1 MGAFVLGI
9 VLFALCIALSIALH
23 EAGHMLTAKA
33 FGMRVRRFFL
43 GFGPTVVSAKK
54 GETEYGIAV
63 LPFGG
68 FCDIAGMT
76 AMDPLT
82 PEEEPRAMYLKP
94 WWQRVAVMS
103 GGIVMNLLLG
113 FMVIYLLA
121 VSAGIP
127 NPYADRTPTVGEL
140 SCTSDQIN
148 ETTLAECSGDG
159 PAAAA
164 GARLGDRILTVDGE
178 ELESF
183 VQLRDYVLERPGET
197 IVLGVERAGESA
209 TAESAADG
217 SAAGESGAGRSA
229 ADAAASTTL
238 EIPVRVDE
246 VTRLGADG
254 QPYAAGAVGM
264 ASAPVVDA
272 MKRFGAVEAVPAA
285 GRLSGEM
292 IAASVQGL
300 IAFPGKIPG
309 VVTAIFGGER
319 DMEGPIS
326 VVGASR
332 AGGELVEQSQWSIFF
347 SLLAS
352 LNFFL
357 ALFNLVPLPPL
368 DGGHIAVVLY
378 ESVRDRIRRL
388 RGLPPGGPVNYE
400 KLMPLTYTM
409 AALLLGVGVLV
420 IIADVTNPVR
430 LFG

>member
-9 VLFALCIALSIALH
+9 VLFAVCIALSIGLH
-23 EAGHMLTAKA
+23 EAGHMLVAKA

-43 GFGPTVVSAKK
+43 GFGPTLVSAKK
-54 GETEYGIAV
+54 GETEYGVAA

-76 AMDPLT
+76 AMDELT
-82 PEEEPRAMYLKP
+82 EEEKPHAMYLKP

-121 VSAGIP
+121 VSSGIP
-127 NPYADRTPTVGEL
+127 NPDADRTPVVGEL
-140 SCTSDQIN
+140 TCTADQVD
-148 ETTLAECSGDG
+148 EKTLADCEGDG

-164 GARLGDRILTVDGE
+164 GVRQGDRILSVDGTA
-178 ELESF
+178 LTSF
-183 VQLRDYVLERPGET
+183 VELRDYVLERPGET
-197 IVLGVERAGESA
+197 VVLGVER
-209 TAESAADG
+209 
-217 SAAGESGAGRSA
+217 GAGPEAGTSA
-229 ADAAASTTL
+229 EAGPDAGAGVERL
-238 EIPVRVDE
+238 DIPVHVDE
-246 VTRLGADG
+246 VSRIGADG

-264 ASAPVVDA
+264 ASAPVADA
-272 MKRFGAVEAVPAA
+272 MKRFGPLEAVPAA

-292 IAASVQGL
+292 ISASVKGL
-300 IAFPGKIPG
+300 AAFPGKVPG

-319 DMEGPIS
+319 DAEGPIS

-332 AGGELVEQSQWSIFF
+332 AGGELAERSQWAVFF

-378 ESVRDRIRRL
+378 EAVRDRIRRL

-420 IIADVTNPVR
+420 IVADVTNPVR

>member
-1 MGAFVLGI
+1 MPAFVFGI

-43 GFGPTVVSAKK
+43 GFGPTVASVKR
-54 GETEYGIAV
+54 GETEYGIAA

-82 PEEEPRAMYLKP
+82 PEEEPRAMYRKP

-121 VSAGIP
+121 VSSGIP

-140 SCTSDQIN
+140 TCTSDQVD
-148 ETTLAECSGDG
+148 ETSLADCTGDG

-164 GARLGDRILTVDGE
+164 GVRTGDRILTVDGE
-178 ELESF
+178 ELASF
-183 VQLRDYVLERPGET
+183 VELRDYVMERPGET
-197 IVLGVERAGESA
+197 IVLGIERRSDGA
-209 TAESAADG
+209 G
-217 SAAGESGAGRSA
+217 SAGVGAEGDAGA
-229 ADAAASTTL
+229 ADADAEDSTRL
-238 EIPVRVDE
+238 DIPVQLDE
-246 VTRLGADG
+246 VVRLDTEG
-254 QPYAAGAVGM
+254 QPFTAGAVGM
-264 ASAPVVDA
+264 GNAPVADA
-272 MKRFGAVEAVPAA
+272 MKRFGPLEGIPAA
-285 GRLSGEM
+285 GQLSGEM
-292 IAASVQGL
+292 ITASVTGI

-309 VVTAIFGGER
+309 VVSAIFGGER
-319 DMEGPIS
+319 DVEGPIS

-332 AGGELVEQSQWSIFF
+332 AGGELVEQNQWAVFF

-378 ESVRDRIRRL
+378 EAVRDRIRRL
-388 RGLPPGGPVNYE
+388 RGLPPGEPVNYE
-400 KLMPLTYTM
+400 KLMPLTYSM

-420 IIADVTNPVR
+420 MIADVTNPVR

>member
-1 MGAFVLGI
+1 MPAFVFGI

-43 GFGPTVVSAKK
+43 GFGPTVASVKR
-54 GETEYGIAV
+54 GETEYGIAA

-82 PEEEPRAMYLKP
+82 PEEEPRAMYRKP

-121 VSAGIP
+121 VSSGIP

-140 SCTSDQIN
+140 TCTSDQVDAEN
-148 ETTLAECSGDG
+148 LADCTGDG

-164 GARLGDRILTVDGE
+164 GVRTGDRILTVNGD
-178 ELESF
+178 ELASF
-183 VQLRDYVLERPGET
+183 VELRDYVMERPGET
-197 IVLGVERAGESA
+197 IVLGIERRSDGAGDDAGEA
-209 TAESAADG
+209 
-217 SAAGESGAGRSA
+217 AAGTGGTDSDGAP
-229 ADAAASTTL
+229 STHL
-238 EIPVRVDE
+238 DIPVQLDE
-246 VTRLGADG
+246 VVRLDAEG
-254 QPYAAGAVGM
+254 QPFTAGAVGM
-264 ASAPVVDA
+264 GNAPVADA
-272 MKRFGAVEAVPAA
+272 MKRFGPLEGIPAA
-285 GRLSGEM
+285 GQLSGEM
-292 IAASVQGL
+292 ITASVKGL

-309 VVTAIFGGER
+309 VVSAIFGGER
-319 DMEGPIS
+319 DVEGPIS

-332 AGGELVEQSQWSIFF
+332 AGGELVEQNQWAVFF

-378 ESVRDRIRRL
+378 EAVRDRIRRL
-388 RGLPPGGPVNYE
+388 RGLPPGEPVNYE
-400 KLMPLTYTM
+400 KLMPLTYSM

-420 IIADVTNPVR
+420 MIADVTNPVR

>member
-1 MGAFVLGI
+1 MPAFIFGI

-43 GFGPTVVSAKK
+43 GFGPTVASVKR
-54 GETEYGIAV
+54 GETEYGIAA

-82 PEEEPRAMYLKP
+82 PEEEPRAMYRKP

-121 VSAGIP
+121 VSSGIP

-140 SCTSDQIN
+140 TCTSDQVD
-148 ETTLAECSGDG
+148 ETSLADCTGDG

-164 GARLGDRILTVDGE
+164 GVRTGDRILTVNGD
-178 ELESF
+178 ELGSF
-183 VQLRDYVLERPGET
+183 VELRDYVMERPGET
-197 IVLGVERAGESA
+197 IVLGIERRSGGA
-209 TAESAADG
+209 G
-217 SAAGESGAGRSA
+217 SAGVGAEGDAGA
-229 ADAAASTTL
+229 ADADAEDSTRL
-238 EIPVRVDE
+238 DIPVQLDE
-246 VTRLGADG
+246 VVRLDAEG
-254 QPYAAGAVGM
+254 QPFTAGAVGM
-264 ASAPVVDA
+264 GNAPVADA
-272 MKRFGAVEAVPAA
+272 MKRFGPLEAVPAA

-292 IAASVQGL
+292 ITASVKGI

-309 VVTAIFGGER
+309 VVSAIFGGER
-319 DMEGPIS
+319 DVEGPIS

-332 AGGELVEQSQWSIFF
+332 AGGELVEQNQWAVFF

-378 ESVRDRIRRL
+378 EAVRDRIRRL
-388 RGLPPGGPVNYE
+388 RGLSPGEPVNYE

-420 IIADVTNPVR
+420 MIADVTNPVR

>member
-1 MGAFVLGI
+1 MGAFVTGI
-9 VLFALCIALSIALH
+9 VLFALCIAASIALH

-33 FGMRVRRFFL
+33 FGMRVRRFFI
-43 GFGPTVVSAKK
+43 GFGPALVSTEK
-54 GETEYGIAV
+54 GGTEYGIAA

-68 FCDIAGMT
+68 FCDIVGMT
-76 AMDPLT
+76 AMDSLT
-82 PEEEPRAMYLKP
+82 AEEEPHAMYRKP

-113 FMVIYLLA
+113 FLVIYLLA

-140 SCTSDQIN
+140 SCTSDQID
-148 ETTLAECSGDG
+148 EATLAECSGGG

-164 GARLGDRILTVDGE
+164 GVHPGDRILTVDGTD
-178 ELESF
+178 LQSF
-183 VQLRDYVLERPGET
+183 VELRDYVLERPGET
-197 IVLGVERAGESA
+197 IVLGVERP
-209 TAESAADG
+209 D
-217 SAAGESGAGRSA
+217 AAG
-229 ADAAASTTL
+229 DAATVL
-238 EIPVRVDE
+238 DIPVHVDE
-246 VTRLGADG
+246 VTRLGTDG

-264 ASAPVVDA
+264 GSAPVADA
-272 MKRFGAVEAVPAA
+272 MRRFGPVEAIPAA

-292 IAASVQGL
+292 ISASVEGL

-309 VVTAIFGGER
+309 VVTSIFGGER
-319 DMEGPIS
+319 DVEGPIS

-332 AGGELVEQSQWSIFF
+332 AGGELVERSQWSIFF

-378 ESVRDRIRRL
+378 EAIRDRVRRL

-420 IIADVTNPVR
+420 IIADVTNPVK
-430 LFG
+430 LFS

>member
-1 MGAFVLGI
+1 MPAFVFGI

-43 GFGPTVVSAKK
+43 GFGPTVASVKR
-54 GETEYGIAV
+54 GETEYGIAA

-82 PEEEPRAMYLKP
+82 PEEEPRAMYRKP

-121 VSAGIP
+121 VSSGIP

-140 SCTSDQIN
+140 TCTSDQVD
-148 ETTLAECSGDG
+148 ETSLADCTGDG

-164 GARLGDRILTVDGE
+164 GVRTGDRILTVDGD
-178 ELESF
+178 ELGSF
-183 VQLRDYVLERPGET
+183 VELRDYVMERPGET
-197 IVLGVERAGESA
+197 IVLGIERRSGGA
-209 TAESAADG
+209 G
-217 SAAGESGAGRSA
+217 SAGVGAEGDAGA
-229 ADAAASTTL
+229 ADADAEDSTRL
-238 EIPVRVDE
+238 DIPVQLDE
-246 VTRLGADG
+246 VVRLDAEG
-254 QPYAAGAVGM
+254 QPFTAGAVGM
-264 ASAPVVDA
+264 SNAPVADA
-272 MKRFGAVEAVPAA
+272 MKRFGPLEGIPAA
-285 GRLSGEM
+285 GQLSGEM
-292 IAASVQGL
+292 ITASVKGI

-309 VVTAIFGGER
+309 VVSAIFGGER
-319 DMEGPIS
+319 DVEGPIS

-332 AGGELVEQSQWSIFF
+332 AGGELVEQNQWAVFF

-378 ESVRDRIRRL
+378 EAVRDRIRRL
-388 RGLPPGGPVNYE
+388 RGLPPGEPVNYE
-400 KLMPLTYTM
+400 KLMPLTYSM

-420 IIADVTNPVR
+420 MIADVTNPVR

>member
-1 MGAFVLGI
+1 MPAFVFGI

-43 GFGPTVVSAKK
+43 GFGPTVASVKR
-54 GETEYGIAV
+54 GETEYGIAA

-82 PEEEPRAMYLKP
+82 PEEEPRAMYRKP

-121 VSAGIP
+121 VSSGIP

-140 SCTSDQIN
+140 TCTSDQVD
-148 ETTLAECSGDG
+148 ETSLADCTGDG

-164 GARLGDRILTVDGE
+164 GVRTGDRILTVNGD
-178 ELESF
+178 ELGSF
-183 VQLRDYVLERPGET
+183 VELRDYVMERPGET
-197 IVLGVERAGESA
+197 IVLGIERRSGGA
-209 TAESAADG
+209 G
-217 SAAGESGAGRSA
+217 SAGVGAEGDAGA
-229 ADAAASTTL
+229 ADADAEDSTRL
-238 EIPVRVDE
+238 DIPVQLDE
-246 VTRLGADG
+246 VVRLDAEG
-254 QPYAAGAVGM
+254 QPFTAGAVGM
-264 ASAPVVDA
+264 SNAPVADA
-272 MKRFGAVEAVPAA
+272 MKRFGPLEGIPAA
-285 GRLSGEM
+285 GQLSGEM
-292 IAASVQGL
+292 ITASVKGI

-309 VVTAIFGGER
+309 VVSAIFGGER
-319 DMEGPIS
+319 DVEGPIS

-332 AGGELVEQSQWSIFF
+332 AGGELVEQNQWAVFF

-378 ESVRDRIRRL
+378 EAVRDRIRRL
-388 RGLPPGGPVNYE
+388 RGLPPGEPVNYE
-400 KLMPLTYTM
+400 KLMPLTYSM

-420 IIADVTNPVR
+420 MIADVTNPVR

>member
-43 GFGPTVVSAKK
+43 GFGPTLVSAKR
-54 GETEYGIAV
+54 GETEYGIAA

-82 PEEEPRAMYLKP
+82 PEEEPRAMYRKP

-140 SCTSDQIN
+140 SCTSDQID
-148 ETTLAECSGDG
+148 ETSLAECSGDG

-164 GARLGDRILTVDGE
+164 GVRPGDRVLTVDGG
-178 ELESF
+178 ELQSF
-183 VQLRDYVLERPGET
+183 VELRDYVLERPGET
-197 IVLGVERAGESA
+197 IVLGVERGGPGGGNNQPEFV
-209 TAESAADG
+209 
-217 SAAGESGAGRSA
+217 
-229 ADAAASTTL
+229 
-238 EIPVRVDE
+238 EIPVHVDE

-264 ASAPVVDA
+264 GSAPVVDA
-272 MKRFGAVEAVPAA
+272 MKRFGPVEAVPAA

-292 IAASVQGL
+292 ISASVEGL
-300 IAFPGKIPG
+300 IALPGKIPG
-309 VVTAIFGGER
+309 VVSAIFGGER
-319 DMEGPIS
+319 DVEGPIS

-332 AGGELVEQSQWSIFF
+332 AGGELVEQNQWSIFF

-378 ESVRDRIRRL
+378 EAVRDRIRRL
-388 RGLPPGGPVNYE
+388 RGLPPGVPVNYE

>member
-1 MGAFVLGI
+1 MPAFVFGI

-43 GFGPTVVSAKK
+43 GFGPTVASVKR
-54 GETEYGIAV
+54 GETEYGIAA

-82 PEEEPRAMYLKP
+82 PEEEPRAMYRKP

-103 GGIVMNLLLG
+103 GGIVMNLVLG

-121 VSAGIP
+121 VSSGIP

-140 SCTSDQIN
+140 TCTSDQVD
-148 ETTLAECSGDG
+148 ETSLADCTGDG

-164 GARLGDRILTVDGE
+164 GVRTGDRILTVDAQ
-178 ELESF
+178 ELASF
-183 VQLRDYVLERPGET
+183 VELRDYVMERPGET
-197 IVLGVERAGESA
+197 IVLGIERRSGGA
-209 TAESAADG
+209 G
-217 SAAGESGAGRSA
+217 SAGVGAEGDAGA
-229 ADAAASTTL
+229 ADADAEDSTRL
-238 EIPVRVDE
+238 DIPVQLDE
-246 VTRLGADG
+246 VVRLDAEG
-254 QPYAAGAVGM
+254 QPFTAGAVGM
-264 ASAPVVDA
+264 GNAPVADA
-272 MKRFGAVEAVPAA
+272 MKRFGPLEGIPAA
-285 GRLSGEM
+285 GQLSGEM
-292 IAASVQGL
+292 ITASVKGL

-309 VVTAIFGGER
+309 VVSAIFGGER
-319 DMEGPIS
+319 DVEGPIS

-332 AGGELVEQSQWSIFF
+332 AGGELVEQNQWAVFF

-378 ESVRDRIRRL
+378 EAVRDRIRRL
-388 RGLPPGGPVNYE
+388 RGLPPGEPVNYE
-400 KLMPLTYTM
+400 KLMPLTYSM

-420 IIADVTNPVR
+420 MIADVTNPVR

>member
-1 MGAFVLGI
+1 MGAFVTGI
-9 VLFALCIALSIALH
+9 VLFALCIAASIALH

-33 FGMRVRRFFL
+33 FGMRVRRFFI
-43 GFGPTVVSAKK
+43 GFGPALVSTEK
-54 GETEYGIAV
+54 GGTAYGIAA

-68 FCDIAGMT
+68 FCDIVGMT
-76 AMDPLT
+76 AMDSLT
-82 PEEEPRAMYLKP
+82 AEEEPHAMYRKP

-113 FMVIYLLA
+113 FLVIYLLA

-140 SCTSDQIN
+140 SCTSDQID
-148 ETTLAECSGDG
+148 EATLAECSGDG

-164 GARLGDRILTVDGE
+164 GVHSGDRILTVDGTD
-178 ELESF
+178 LQSF
-183 VQLRDYVLERPGET
+183 VELRDYVLERPGET
-197 IVLGVERAGESA
+197 IVLGVDRPG
-209 TAESAADG
+209 
-217 SAAGESGAGRSA
+217 AAGGAAGDA
-229 ADAAASTTL
+229 GDAATVL
-238 EIPVRVDE
+238 DIPVHVDE
-246 VTRLGADG
+246 VTRLGTDG

-264 ASAPVVDA
+264 GSAPVADA
-272 MKRFGAVEAVPAA
+272 MRRFGPVEAIPAA
-285 GRLSGEM
+285 GWLSGEM
-292 IAASVQGL
+292 ISASVEGL
-300 IAFPGKIPG
+300 IAFPGKVPG
-309 VVTAIFGGER
+309 VVTSIFGGER
-319 DMEGPIS
+319 DVEGPIS

-332 AGGELVEQSQWSIFF
+332 AGGELVERSQWSIFF

-378 ESVRDRIRRL
+378 EAIRDRVRRL

-420 IIADVTNPVR
+420 IIADVTNPVK
-430 LFG
+430 LFS

>member
-1 MGAFVLGI
+1 MPAFVFGI

-33 FGMRVRRFFL
+33 FGMRVRRFFI
-43 GFGPTVVSAKK
+43 GFGPTVTSVKR
-54 GETEYGIAV
+54 GETEYGIAA

-82 PEEEPRAMYLKP
+82 EEEKPHAMYRKP

-113 FMVIYLLA
+113 FMVIYVLA

-140 SCTSDQIN
+140 TCTSDQVDA
-148 ETTLAECSGDG
+148 ETVAECTGDG

-164 GARLGDRILTVDGE
+164 GVRTGDRILTVDGA
-178 ELESF
+178 ELQSF
-183 VQLRDYVLERPGET
+183 VELRDYVLERPGET
-197 IVLGVERAGESA
+197 IVLGIERGTEPGAG
-209 TAESAADG
+209 DG
-217 SAAGESGAGRSA
+217 SDATGSDATGSIDADS
-229 ADAAASTTL
+229 ADAGQTTRL
-238 EIPVRVDE
+238 DIPVELDE
-246 VTRLGADG
+246 VVRLGADG
-254 QPYAAGAVGM
+254 QPYTAGAVGM
-264 ASAPVVDA
+264 ARAPVADA
-272 MKRFGAVEAVPAA
+272 MKRFGPVEGIAAA
-285 GRLSGEM
+285 GRFSGEM
-292 IAASVQGL
+292 ITASVQGL

-319 DMEGPIS
+319 DVEGPIS

-332 AGGELVEQSQWSIFF
+332 AGGELLERDQWAIFF
-347 SLLAS
+347 SLLAN

-378 ESVRDRIRRL
+378 EAVRDRIRRL

-420 IIADVTNPVR
+420 MIADVINPVR

>member
-1 MGAFVLGI
+1 MGAFVTGI
-9 VLFALCIALSIALH
+9 VLFALCIAASIALH

-33 FGMRVRRFFL
+33 FGMRVRRFFI
-43 GFGPTVVSAKK
+43 GFGPTLVSTEK
-54 GETEYGIAV
+54 GGTEYGIAA

-68 FCDIAGMT
+68 FCDIVGMT

-82 PEEEPRAMYLKP
+82 AEEEPHAMYRKP

-103 GGIVMNLLLG
+103 GGIIMNLLLG
-113 FMVIYLLA
+113 FLVIYLLA

-140 SCTSDQIN
+140 SCTSDQID
-148 ETTLAECSGDG
+148 ESTLAECSGDG

-164 GARLGDRILTVDGE
+164 GVRPGDRIQTVDGT
-178 ELESF
+178 ELQSF
-183 VQLRDYVLERPGET
+183 VELRDYVLERPGET
-197 IVLGVERAGESA
+197 IVLGVERSGYSG
-209 TAESAADG
+209 G
-217 SAAGESGAGRSA
+217 SAVSDE
-229 ADAAASTTL
+229 AAAGGAAAGAAAVL
-238 EIPVRVDE
+238 EIPVHVDE
-246 VTRLGADG
+246 VTRLDADG
-254 QPYAAGAVGM
+254 QPYSAGAVGM
-264 ASAPVVDA
+264 GSAPVADA
-272 MKRFGAVEAVPAA
+272 MRRFGPVEAIPAA

-292 IAASVQGL
+292 ISASVEGL

-309 VVTAIFGGER
+309 VVTSIFGGER
-319 DMEGPIS
+319 DVEGPIS

-332 AGGELVEQSQWSIFF
+332 AGGELVERSQWSIFF

-378 ESVRDRIRRL
+378 EAVRDRVRRL

-409 AALLLGVGVLV
+409 AALLLGIGVLV
-420 IIADVTNPVR
+420 IIADVTNPVK

>member
-1 MGAFVLGI
+1 MPAFVFGI

-43 GFGPTVVSAKK
+43 GFGPTVASVKR
-54 GETEYGIAV
+54 GETEYGIAA

-82 PEEEPRAMYLKP
+82 PEEEPRAMYRKP

-103 GGIVMNLLLG
+103 GGIVMNLVLG

-121 VSAGIP
+121 VSSGIP

-140 SCTSDQIN
+140 TCTSDQVG
-148 ETTLAECSGDG
+148 ETSLADCTGDG

-164 GARLGDRILTVDGE
+164 GVRTGDRILTVDAQ
-178 ELESF
+178 ELASF
-183 VQLRDYVLERPGET
+183 VELRDYVMERPGET
-197 IVLGVERAGESA
+197 IVLGIERRSGGA
-209 TAESAADG
+209 G
-217 SAAGESGAGRSA
+217 SAGVGAEGDAGA
-229 ADAAASTTL
+229 ADADAEDSTRL
-238 EIPVRVDE
+238 DIPVQLDE
-246 VTRLGADG
+246 VVRLDTEG
-254 QPYAAGAVGM
+254 QPFTAGAVGM
-264 ASAPVVDA
+264 GNAPVADA
-272 MKRFGAVEAVPAA
+272 MKRFGPLEAVPAA

-292 IAASVQGL
+292 ITASVKGI

-309 VVTAIFGGER
+309 VVSAIFGGER
-319 DMEGPIS
+319 DVEGPIS

-332 AGGELVEQSQWSIFF
+332 AGGELVEQNQWAVFF

-378 ESVRDRIRRL
+378 EAVRDRIRRL
-388 RGLPPGGPVNYE
+388 RGLPPGEPVNYE
-400 KLMPLTYTM
+400 KLMPLTYSM

-420 IIADVTNPVR
+420 MIADVTNPVR

>member
-1 MGAFVLGI
+1 MPAFVFGI

-43 GFGPTVVSAKK
+43 GFGPTVASVKR
-54 GETEYGIAV
+54 GETEYGIAA

-82 PEEEPRAMYLKP
+82 PEEEPRAMYRKP

-121 VSAGIP
+121 VSSGIP

-140 SCTSDQIN
+140 TCTSDQVD
-148 ETTLAECSGDG
+148 ETSLADCTGDG

-164 GARLGDRILTVDGE
+164 GVRTGDRILTVNGD
-178 ELESF
+178 ELGSF
-183 VQLRDYVLERPGET
+183 VELRDYVMERPGET
-197 IVLGVERAGESA
+197 IVLGIERRSDGAGDDAGEA
-209 TAESAADG
+209 
-217 SAAGESGAGRSA
+217 AAGTGGTDSDGAP
-229 ADAAASTTL
+229 STHL
-238 EIPVRVDE
+238 DIPVQLDE
-246 VTRLGADG
+246 VVRLDTEG
-254 QPYAAGAVGM
+254 QPFTAGAVGM
-264 ASAPVVDA
+264 GNAPVADA
-272 MKRFGAVEAVPAA
+272 MKRFGPLEAVPAA

-292 IAASVQGL
+292 ITASVKGI

-309 VVTAIFGGER
+309 VVSAIFGGER
-319 DMEGPIS
+319 DVEGPIS

-332 AGGELVEQSQWSIFF
+332 AGGELVEQNQWAVFF

-378 ESVRDRIRRL
+378 EAVRDRIRRL
-388 RGLPPGGPVNYE
+388 RGLPPGEPVNYE
-400 KLMPLTYTM
+400 KLMPLTYSM

-420 IIADVTNPVR
+420 MIADVTNPVR

>member
-1 MGAFVLGI
+1 MPAFVFGI

-33 FGMRVRRFFL
+33 LGMRVRRFFL
-43 GFGPTVVSAKK
+43 GFGPTVASVKR
-54 GETEYGIAV
+54 GETEYGIAA
-63 LPFGG
+63 LPLGG

-82 PEEEPRAMYLKP
+82 PEEEPRAMYRKP

-121 VSAGIP
+121 VSSGIP

-140 SCTSDQIN
+140 TCTSDQVD
-148 ETTLAECSGDG
+148 ETSLADCTGDG

-164 GARLGDRILTVDGE
+164 GVRTGDRILTVNGD
-178 ELESF
+178 ELASF
-183 VQLRDYVLERPGET
+183 VELRDYVMERPGET
-197 IVLGVERAGESA
+197 IVLGIERRSDGAGDDAGEA
-209 TAESAADG
+209 
-217 SAAGESGAGRSA
+217 AAGTGGTDSDGAP
-229 ADAAASTTL
+229 STHL
-238 EIPVRVDE
+238 DIPVQLDE
-246 VTRLGADG
+246 VVRLDTEG
-254 QPYAAGAVGM
+254 QPFTAGAVGM
-264 ASAPVVDA
+264 GNAPVADA
-272 MKRFGAVEAVPAA
+272 MKRFGPLEAVPAA
-285 GRLSGEM
+285 GQLSGEM
-292 IAASVQGL
+292 ITASVKGI

-309 VVTAIFGGER
+309 VVSAIFGGER
-319 DMEGPIS
+319 DVEGPIS

-332 AGGELVEQSQWSIFF
+332 AGGELVEQNQWAVFF

-378 ESVRDRIRRL
+378 EAVRDRIRRL
-388 RGLPPGGPVNYE
+388 RGLPPGEPVNYE
-400 KLMPLTYTM
+400 KLMPLTYSM

-420 IIADVTNPVR
+420 MIADVTNPVR

>member
-1 MGAFVLGI
+1 MPAFVFGI

-43 GFGPTVVSAKK
+43 GFGPTVASVKR
-54 GETEYGIAV
+54 GETEYGIAA

-82 PEEEPRAMYLKP
+82 PEEEPRAMYRKP

-121 VSAGIP
+121 VSSGIP

-140 SCTSDQIN
+140 TCTSDQVD
-148 ETTLAECSGDG
+148 ETSLADCTGDG

-164 GARLGDRILTVDGE
+164 GVRTGDRILTVDGE
-178 ELESF
+178 ELASF
-183 VQLRDYVLERPGET
+183 VELRDYVMERPGET
-197 IVLGVERAGESA
+197 IVLGIERRSGGA
-209 TAESAADG
+209 G
-217 SAAGESGAGRSA
+217 SAGVGAEGDAGA
-229 ADAAASTTL
+229 ADADAEDSTHL
-238 EIPVRVDE
+238 DIPVQLDE
-246 VTRLGADG
+246 VVRLDTEG
-254 QPYAAGAVGM
+254 QPFTAGAVGM
-264 ASAPVVDA
+264 GNAPVADA
-272 MKRFGAVEAVPAA
+272 MKRFGPLEAVPAA

-292 IAASVQGL
+292 ITASVKGI

-309 VVTAIFGGER
+309 VVSAIFGGER
-319 DMEGPIS
+319 DVEGPIS

-332 AGGELVEQSQWSIFF
+332 AGGELVEQNQWAVFF

-378 ESVRDRIRRL
+378 EAVRDRIRRL
-388 RGLPPGGPVNYE
+388 RGLPPGEPVNYE
-400 KLMPLTYTM
+400 KLMPLTYSM

-420 IIADVTNPVR
+420 MIADVTNPVR

>member
-1 MGAFVLGI
+1 MPAFVFGI

-43 GFGPTVVSAKK
+43 GFGPTVASVKR
-54 GETEYGIAV
+54 GETEYGIAA

-82 PEEEPRAMYLKP
+82 PEEEPRAMYRKP

-121 VSAGIP
+121 VSSGIP

-140 SCTSDQIN
+140 TCTSDQVG
-148 ETTLAECSGDG
+148 ETSLADCTGDG

-164 GARLGDRILTVDGE
+164 GVRTGDRILTVNGD
-178 ELESF
+178 ELASF
-183 VQLRDYVLERPGET
+183 VELRDYVMERPGET
-197 IVLGVERAGESA
+197 IVLGIERRSDGAGDDAGEA
-209 TAESAADG
+209 
-217 SAAGESGAGRSA
+217 AAGTGGTDSDGAP
-229 ADAAASTTL
+229 STHL
-238 EIPVRVDE
+238 DIPVQLDE
-246 VTRLGADG
+246 VVRLDTEG
-254 QPYAAGAVGM
+254 QPFTAGAVGM
-264 ASAPVVDA
+264 GNAPVADA
-272 MKRFGAVEAVPAA
+272 MKRFGPLEAVPAA

-292 IAASVQGL
+292 ITASVTGI

-309 VVTAIFGGER
+309 VVSAIFGGER
-319 DMEGPIS
+319 DVEGPIS

-332 AGGELVEQSQWSIFF
+332 AGGELVEQNQWAVFF

-378 ESVRDRIRRL
+378 EAVRDRIRRL
-388 RGLPPGGPVNYE
+388 RGLPPGEPVNYE
-400 KLMPLTYTM
+400 KLMPLTYSM
-409 AALLLGVGVLV
+409 SALLLGVGVLV
-420 IIADVTNPVR
+420 MIADVTNPVR

>member
-54 GETEYGIAV
+54 GETEYGIAA

-82 PEEEPRAMYLKP
+82 PEEEPRAMYRKP

-140 SCTSDQIN
+140 SCTSDQVD

-164 GARLGDRILTVDGE
+164 GIRPGDRILTIDGE
-178 ELESF
+178 ELQSF
-183 VQLRDYVLERPGET
+183 VELRDYVLERPGKT
-197 IVLGVERAGESA
+197 IVLGVERG
-209 TAESAADG
+209 
-217 SAAGESGAGRSA
+217 GAGDA
-229 ADAAASTTL
+229 GGHADRLDIS
-238 EIPVRVDE
+238 VHVDE

-254 QPYAAGAVGM
+254 QPYSAGAVGM
-264 ASAPVVDA
+264 GSAPVVDA
-272 MKRFGAVEAVPAA
+272 MKRFGPVEAVPAA

-292 IAASVQGL
+292 IKASVKGL

-309 VVTAIFGGER
+309 VVAAIFGGER
-319 DMEGPIS
+319 DVEGPIS

-332 AGGELVEQSQWSIFF
+332 AGGELVEQNQWSIFF

-378 ESVRDRIRRL
+378 EALRDRIRRL

-420 IIADVTNPVR
+420 IIADVANPVR

>member
-1 MGAFVLGI
+1 

-43 GFGPTVVSAKK
+43 GFGPTVASVKR
-54 GETEYGIAV
+54 GETEYGIAA

-82 PEEEPRAMYLKP
+82 PEEEPRAMYRKP

-121 VSAGIP
+121 VSSGIP

-140 SCTSDQIN
+140 TCTSDQVD
-148 ETTLAECSGDG
+148 ETSLADCTGDG

-164 GARLGDRILTVDGE
+164 GVRTGDRILTVDGE
-178 ELESF
+178 ELASF
-183 VQLRDYVLERPGET
+183 VELRDYVMERPGET
-197 IVLGVERAGESA
+197 IVLGIERRSGGA
-209 TAESAADG
+209 G
-217 SAAGESGAGRSA
+217 SAGVGAEGDAGA
-229 ADAAASTTL
+229 ADADAEDSTRL
-238 EIPVRVDE
+238 DIPVQLDE
-246 VTRLGADG
+246 VVRLDAEG
-254 QPYAAGAVGM
+254 QPFTAGAVGM
-264 ASAPVVDA
+264 GNAPVADA
-272 MKRFGAVEAVPAA
+272 MKRFGPLEAGPAA

-292 IAASVQGL
+292 ITASVKGL

-309 VVTAIFGGER
+309 VVSAIFGGER
-319 DMEGPIS
+319 DVEGPIS

-332 AGGELVEQSQWSIFF
+332 AGGELVEQNQWAVFF

-378 ESVRDRIRRL
+378 EAVRDRIRRL
-388 RGLPPGGPVNYE
+388 RGLPPGEPVNYE
-400 KLMPLTYTM
+400 KLMPLTYSM

-420 IIADVTNPVR
+420 MIADVTNPVR